1 MRTHQEFDQY
11 RIRICECW
19 DKYLNN
25 FSTFFSSLSCLQ
37 TSVNSIKTEMS
48 YIILDTFDDN
58 FILLVRRIWT
68 NAPVFLYLPPQTLA
82 IKCGPSIKNSE
93 ATRRSKGIHKYDSLL
108 FYLIHFLSI
117 HKSNYMDQ
125 RINYSRFHL
134 KHKSSCLI
142 VDTA

>member
-1 MRTHQEFDQY
+1 MSFLESP
-11 RIRICECW
+11 
-19 DKYLNN
+19 L
-25 FSTFFSSLSCLQ
+25 LSFVI
-37 TSVNSIKTEMS
+37 TNVSVKTEMS

-58 FILLVRRIWT
+58 FILLIRTIWA

-125 RINYSRFHL
+125 CINYSRFYL
-134 KHKSSCLI
+134 KR
-142 VDTA
+142 